1 MADSLPDQY
10 YKNNQKKADEKCATH
25 VDVSHKRHRNSA
37 FPASRGFTHC
47 NFPPFPTGVFFFYHR
62 SQFGARICCSPCD
75 PPECVVTQAA
85 PLCCVF
91 IEKSLR
97 VCLEYIL
104 SPIRRQLAQQI
115 DAAVGFLAICKS
127 AVTVMGAAQRCW
139 RCIKCQ
145 PVRKE

>member
-1 MADSLPDQY
+1 MKSCWLVLCLI
-10 YKNNQKKADEKCATH
+10 NIKKADEKCSAH
-25 VDVSHKRHRNSA
+25 VNGSHKRHRNSA
-37 FPASRGFTHC
+37 FPASRCFTLC
-47 NFPPFPTGVFFFYHR
+47 SSQPFPTGGFYHR

-75 PPECVVTQAA
+75 PAECAVTPAS

-91 IEKSLR
+91 IEKSAR
-97 VCLEYIL
+97 TCLECIL

-139 RCIKCQ
+139 RCGKCQ
-145 PVRKE
+145 HVRKE